1 MPPCNGL
8 RKKALFSAAGYMPTA
23 STGHGVPI
31 GTPMVSITHTHGSLL
46 ERLRHGS
53 DPVAWDDFFHRY
65 WPFVFSIARQCGC
78 TQHTSEEIVQE
89 VMLAVFEKKA
99 FFCHDPARGRFR
111 DWLGGVVRNK
121 VMARRRAPAERCRV
135 RGAGALPERA
145 ACNDAPEARWATA
158 FDQAMLAFL
167 LDIVRSET
175 SPRAYQAFEAVA
187 IGGCS
192 GAEAA
197 RLTGMTRNAV
207 YQARKKILRRL
218 RELGAKY
225 DAQGPPDER
234 IRAAMHARPSAMI
247 ERSVVTRVEGV
258 CLG

>member
-1 MPPCNGL
+1 M
-8 RKKALFSAAGYMPTA
+8 SAA
-23 STGHGVPI
+23 
-31 GTPMVSITHTHGSLL
+31 THTRWSLL
-46 ERLRHGS
+46 ERLREGT
-53 DPVAWDDFFHRY
+53 DPVVWDDFFHRY

-78 TQHTSEEIVQE
+78 TQHTAEEIVQE
-89 VMLAVFEKKA
+89 VVLAIFEKKA
-99 FFCHDPARGRFR
+99 VFCHDPSRGRFR

-121 VMARRRAPAERCRV
+121 VIVHRRAPAERCRAC
-135 RGAGALPERA
+135 GGSGELPEH
-145 ACNDAPEARWATA
+145 EARDGAPDGRWAAA

-167 LDIVRSET
+167 LDIVRAEVH
-175 SPRAYQAFEAVA
+175 PRAYQAFEAVS

-225 DAQGPPDER
+225 GEQGPPDEMIGATLR
-234 IRAAMHARPSAMI
+234 SRPSAMV
-247 ERSVVTRVEGV
+247 ERSLMTRTVERGQSR
-258 CLG
+258 